1 MYVYLEND
9 YIISMKDIVSIVDY
23 EKFIKSEDE
32 KKYFDVY
39 KKMIVDL
46 SKDIKKSIV
55 ITNKYIYISS
65 YTARALY
72 SRGMEYEKLKLKSKM
87 EVV

>member
-1 MYVYLEND
+1 MGKN
-9 YIISMKDIVSIVDY
+9 ISM
-23 EKFIKSEDE
+23 F
-32 KKYFDVY
+32 
-39 KKMIVDL
+39 
-46 SKDIKKSIV
+46 IKKSIV